1 MEYLVGLLLALGV
14 AGGATTVGLDR
25 GRAFYPTVAVVVA
38 SYYILFAVMGASNK
52 ALGLEIAAASGFSF
66 VAVLGFKK
74 NFWLV
79 AVAIAGHAAFDF
91 LHPLLI
97 ENPGVP
103 RWWPG
108 FCLAFDVIAAA
119 WLALR
124 LMTRSLAATELDRV
138 QQ

>member
-66 VAVLGFKK
+66 VAVLGFIRT
-74 NFWLV
+74 F
-79 AVAIAGHAAFDF
+79 G
-91 LHPLLI
+91 
-97 ENPGVP
+97 
-103 RWWPG
+103 
-108 FCLAFDVIAAA
+108 
-119 WLALR
+119 
-124 LMTRSLAATELDRV
+124 S
-138 QQ
+138 